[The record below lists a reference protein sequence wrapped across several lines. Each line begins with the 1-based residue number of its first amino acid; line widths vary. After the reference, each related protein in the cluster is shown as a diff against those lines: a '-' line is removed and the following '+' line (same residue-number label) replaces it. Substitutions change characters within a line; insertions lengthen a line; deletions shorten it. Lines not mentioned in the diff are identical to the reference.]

1 LGQKFIFSTEVKKNK
16 ELKKMNYAAEL
27 KKNIQR
33 NYLFTFLYNF
43 NLTSSIWMIYLASK
57 GMTLIELGML
67 ESIFHITSFAME
79 VPTGAI
85 ADIFGRKVSRTLSR
99 VFSVLYFLIILFS
112 DSFFMYACAMGICAL
127 SYTMESGA
135 GEALVYDSLKENG
148 NEKYF
153 TKISGYNEVITQGAM
168 FGAYILGGYL
178 SNFNY
183 IYAYTGAIMIGV
195 ISILQSLSFK
205 EPLIKSD
212 SRSKNIKDVFK
223 QAFESFRIVK
233 KDKKLLFVII
243 FVEAFLMFTTTL
255 FFYLQNYFL
264 SIGYDPLSIGF
275 FMALSSI
282 ASAASAFFAHKLE
295 KIFDEKKLFAILSI
309 MSCFSIWAIAFST
322 VPYVFFILTN
332 IADGVLYVVSSNYI
346 NKRIPSENR
355 ATILSFCSMVF
366 SLYMM
371 VLFPA
376 FGVIGDKFSLKISFI
391 FMGAFSTIITF
402 ILLKLLFSSRKDG

>member
-1 LGQKFIFSTEVKKNK
+1 
-16 ELKKMNYAAEL
+16 MNYKAEL
-27 KKNIQR
+27 RKNIHR

-57 GMTLIELGML
+57 GMSLIELGML

-99 VFSVLYFLIILFS
+99 IFSVLYFLIILFS
-112 DSFFMYACAMGICAL
+112 NSFFMYACAMGICAL

-135 GEALVYDSLKENG
+135 GQALIYDSLKENG

-153 TKISGYNEVITQGAM
+153 TKISGHNEVITQCAM
-168 FGAYILGGYL
+168 FGSYLLGGYL

-183 IYAYTGAIMIGV
+183 MYAYTGAIIIGV

-205 EPLIKSD
+205 EPFIKSD
-212 SRSKNIKDVFK
+212 SGYKNIKDVFK
-223 QAFESFRIVK
+223 QTFESFQIVK

-309 MSCFSIWAIAFST
+309 MSCFSIWAIAFSKI
-322 VPYVFFILTN
+322 PYVFFILTN
-332 IADGVLYVVSSNYI
+332 IADGVLYVVSCNYI

-371 VLFPA
+371 VLFPF
-376 FGVIGDKFSLKISFI
+376 FGVIGNSFSLKISFVL
-391 FMGAFSTIITF
+391 MGVFSTIITL

>member
-1 LGQKFIFSTEVKKNK
+1 
-16 ELKKMNYAAEL
+16 
-27 KKNIQR
+27 
-33 NYLFTFLYNF
+33 
-43 NLTSSIWMIYLASK
+43 
-57 GMTLIELGML
+57 
-67 ESIFHITSFAME
+67 
-79 VPTGAI
+79 
-85 ADIFGRKVSRTLSR
+85 
-99 VFSVLYFLIILFS
+99 
-112 DSFFMYACAMGICAL
+112 
-127 SYTMESGA
+127 
-135 GEALVYDSLKENG
+135 
-148 NEKYF
+148 
-153 TKISGYNEVITQGAM
+153 
-168 FGAYILGGYL
+168 
-178 SNFNY
+178 
-183 IYAYTGAIMIGV
+183 
-195 ISILQSLSFK
+195 
-205 EPLIKSD
+205 
-212 SRSKNIKDVFK
+212 
-223 QAFESFRIVK
+223 
-233 KDKKLLFVII
+233 KKLLFVII

-282 ASAASAFFAHKLE
+282 ASATSAFFAHKLE